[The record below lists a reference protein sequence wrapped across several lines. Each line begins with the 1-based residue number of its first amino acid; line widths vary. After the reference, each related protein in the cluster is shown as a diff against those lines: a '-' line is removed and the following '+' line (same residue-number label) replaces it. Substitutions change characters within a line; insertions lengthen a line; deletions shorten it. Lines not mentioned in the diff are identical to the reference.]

1 MAETKKISYSYKE
14 IEEKANAFLEKINP
28 DNEFPI
34 SDNMWKIAA
43 DKFNAKIIYSR
54 LDNDTDLVG
63 SIIYDTRKKD
73 NIVQKYFNKD
83 IAILINTVHTPSRQL
98 FTLAHEFG
106 HYLLLNEQFPNFGV
120 EERNL
125 KNQNI
130 DEKSD
135 EYLANVFA
143 GCVLMP
149 INEILKYVDK
159 ESLFLR
165 KGDLST
171 KEIDLLKTK
180 FGVSDNVVNARI
192 KVVRKYYSLV

>member
-1 MAETKKISYSYKE
+1 MVKSTKISYSYKE
-14 IEEKANAFLEKINP
+14 IEKIANDFLEKINP

-34 SDNMWKIAA
+34 SDDMWKIAA
-43 DKFNAKIIYSR
+43 DKFNAKIIHSP
-54 LDNDTDLVG
+54 LENDTDLVG
-63 SIIYDTRKKD
+63 SIIYDTRKQD
-73 NIVQKYFNKD
+73 NIVQKHFKKN
-83 IAILINTVHTPSRQL
+83 IAIFINTVHTPSRQL

-125 KNQNI
+125 KKQNI
-130 DEKSD
+130 DEESD

-165 KGDLST
+165 NGDLT
-171 KEIDLLKTK
+171 MKEIELLKQK

>member
-130 DEKSD
+130 YEKSD